1 LREFQRQNRPGVRI
15 FVNNGVVAS
24 GDPDGFAAAAR
35 RCHAFPAGL
44 LSRQKASASKA
55 PMPSA
60 WQSCHS
66 TTSSGAPGPGSRSP
80 QPDT

>member
-1 LREFQRQNRPGVRI
+1 LREFRRQNRPGVRI

-44 LSRQKASASKA
+44 LSRQKAPASKP
-55 PMPSA
+55 PMPDA
-60 WQSCHS
+60 
-66 TTSSGAPGPGSRSP
+66 
-80 QPDT
+80 